1 MKGPTRLILEDP
13 DFARLVAASTREEPS
28 SDQMEKALSTAT
40 SAAAASRWSL
50 AWGSGLAGRLTIGLA
65 AVGIAVAIGFTTM
78 HRGESTN
85 PVAVPAS
92 PVAAVSGA
100 PPAVVAPAHIEVAP
114 PVAQTASV
122 PVEALADA
130 PAAEPSSPK
139 RIARNRDRASADF
152 RALPE
157 RAAVQSSSAGSA
169 GTSSFAEELALVS
182 AARAAL
188 EKGDVADGLR
198 AIDAYDARFRSG
210 TFAQEM
216 AVMRIEALA
225 SSGERARARELA
237 MRFLEANAKSPY
249 AARVRSLLERT
260 PN

>member
-50 AWGSGLAGRLTIGLA
+50 AWGSGLAGRLTLGLA

-85 PVAVPAS
+85 APAS
-92 PVAAVSGA
+92 PVAAVSDA
-100 PPAVVAPAHIEVAP
+100 PPAVVAPAHIEVVP
-114 PVAQTASV
+114 PAAQTASV
-122 PVEALADA
+122 PVESLVDA
-130 PAAEPSSPK
+130 PAAEPPSPK
-139 RIARNRDRASADF
+139 RIARNRDRASADVG
-152 RALPE
+152 ALPE
-157 RAAVQSSSAGSA
+157 RAAAQSSSAGSA
-169 GTSSFAEELALVS
+169 GTSTFAEELALVS

-198 AIDAYDARFRSG
+198 TIDAYDARFRSG

-225 SSGERARARELA
+225 SSGERTRARDLA